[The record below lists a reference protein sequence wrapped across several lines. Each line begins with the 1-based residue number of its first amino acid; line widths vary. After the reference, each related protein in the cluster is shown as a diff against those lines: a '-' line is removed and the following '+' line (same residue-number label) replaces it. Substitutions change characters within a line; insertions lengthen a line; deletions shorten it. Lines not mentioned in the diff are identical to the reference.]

1 MLLIT
6 SIVMTSCKC
15 RTWAPLFCRMS
26 NHYSLNAYQ
35 LGYNLLVFCFYASA
49 HPVDGAG
56 GKAVTRG
63 VFWVFEHP
71 PKFHGKIRHTKTI

>member
-56 GKAVTRG
+56 GIMFSLSVVRLGVSVRVVRICVFRAVL
-63 VFWVFEHP
+63 
-71 PKFHGKIRHTKTI
+71 